1 MPIKIHSRLQK
12 PRHCCHN
19 FLYHPAEPQDIEN
32 MWQVLSANMQSPSKC
47 ADLPEQIPSKWAN
60 LHEQTRLQI
69 AKVFPGP
76 IYELPYLSLD
86 DLKTKLSNAVEST
99 KLTKGPSHEDTLEL
113 LTTLGLLQS
122 DTRDSAATGT
132 CREILALVDK
142 PPTNE
147 PVNPGA
153 RLSATHNLS
162 RELMLNGEFA
172 EAEIFARQV
181 HLDLVERLGLDS
193 PQALGSQRV
202 IIEAV
207 SCQNR
212 TEEAKRLLDEGIQI
226 VGGMAGG
233 RWAVY
238 QQDELEAMEEVRM
251 KLAELFSV

>member
-12 PRHCCHN
+12 PHHCCHN
-19 FLYHPAEPQDIEN
+19 FLCYPEEPQDVEN
-32 MWQVLSANMQSPSKC
+32 MWQVLSANTQSPSKW
-47 ADLPEQIPSKWAN
+47 ADLHEQSPSKWAD

-76 IYELPYLSLD
+76 TYELPYLSLD
-86 DLKTKLSNAVEST
+86 DLKIKLSNAVKSSRR
-99 KLTKGPSHEDTLEL
+99 TKGPSHEDTLEL

-132 CREILALVDK
+132 WREVLAPVDK
-142 PPTNE
+142 PPTDE
-147 PVNPGA
+147 PVKPGA

-172 EAEIFARQV
+172 EAEEVARRA
-181 HLDLVERLGLDS
+181 HPDLVERLGLDS

-207 SCQNR
+207 GCQYK
-212 TEEAKRLLDEGIQI
+212 TEEAKKLLDEGFQI
-226 VGGMAGG
+226 VGKMAGG
-233 RWAVY
+233 RWAVH
-238 QQDELEAMEEVRM
+238 QQDELEAMEEVKM
-251 KLAELFSV
+251 KLAGLPSV